1 MLAQILTPDVRQE
14 IVSRLDLIRLRLK
27 QSASPQQTARIAALQ
42 SFLMEHPGDEI
53 WTITGLTRAIFQRSL
68 KGGLEFFKT
77 SAKALDEAL
86 GEDQRRDVLAVATEI
101 KKSGLA
107 QNLEQLARKIPGM
120 KKYFTEQVDDLWD
133 KGLSALYH
141 QDLHLGLF
149 TQAELE
155 VGYTRL
161 TDFTDEVLS
170 QSLEAEAEFRPELVV
185 DLTQKMI
192 AAFAQYLN
200 EQLTPDRLEQMRL
213 HVKTLL
219 KQRLYP
225 KAWGAF
231 ILAIPERLAGDNVV
245 EDEKAFFLKAYL
257 GEVQKYRSE
266 VDADNDNDGADEGED
281 EAETVDQVME

>member
-1 MLAQILTPDVRQE
+1 
-14 IVSRLDLIRLRLK
+14 
-27 QSASPQQTARIAALQ
+27 
-42 SFLMEHPGDEI
+42 
-53 WTITGLTRAIFQRSL
+53 
-68 KGGLEFFKT
+68 
-77 SAKALDEAL
+77 
-86 GEDQRRDVLAVATEI
+86 
-101 KKSGLA
+101 
-107 QNLEQLARKIPGM
+107 
-120 KKYFTEQVDDLWD
+120 
-133 KGLSALYH
+133 
-141 QDLHLGLF
+141 
-149 TQAELE
+149 
-155 VGYTRL
+155 
-161 TDFTDEVLS
+161 
-170 QSLEAEAEFRPELVV
+170 
-185 DLTQKMI
+185 MI